1 MLDELPRLTDKS
13 GLPADWTAAKYRLQ
27 RPNGTRHPD
36 ELRGS
41 ITYLGNIDTSQNA
54 RDWMSAGDAMT
65 GAVVIFHLEPE
76 TAVQYVVLGDDDA
89 TAAADTAAAQGTS
102 LLTDA
107 TIRRRGDGDDRWPN

>member
-13 GLPADWTAAKYRLQ
+13 GLPADWTAAKYGVQ

-41 ITYLGNIDTSQNA
+41 ITYLGHIDTSQIA
-54 RDWMSAGDAMT
+54 RDWMSTGDAMT
-65 GAVVIFHLEPE
+65 GAVVIFYLEPE
-76 TAVQYVVLGDDDA
+76 KTVQYVVLGDDNA
-89 TAAADTAAAQGTS
+89 TGAADTAAAQGNP